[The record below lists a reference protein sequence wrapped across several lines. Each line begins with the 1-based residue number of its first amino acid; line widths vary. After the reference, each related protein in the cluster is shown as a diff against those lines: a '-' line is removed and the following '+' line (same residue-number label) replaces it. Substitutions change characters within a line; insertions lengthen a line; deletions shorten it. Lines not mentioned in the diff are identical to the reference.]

1 MFKIHHIFR
10 LFLLLMASIANL
22 SASGYT
28 SKNIYVSPGVSIG
41 YTFGEGFNY
50 GAQVSIGLIGL
61 IYQDEGYFSSGDAWL
76 PSNEIYPAYS
86 LGFGFRISQLNNFK
100 YIDLQV
106 WDGDGV
112 GAGVG
117 LAKVTDEFT
126 GDSELYNHL
135 KLYVGYIPLVQL
147 DVYYQIREMS
157 AITSLGVTGVLP
169 FPVVA
174 ISKDIDEEP

>member
-1 MFKIHHIFR
+1 
-10 LFLLLMASIANL
+10 MASITNL

-28 SKNIYVSPGVSIG
+28 TKSIYVSPGVLIG

-50 GAQVSIGLIGL
+50 GAQVSIGLEFR
-61 IYQDEGYFSSGDAWL
+61 YDDEGVQGVNWFPFVSSNKD
-76 PSNEIYPAYS
+76 YPAYS

-100 YIDLQV
+100 YIDLQA
-106 WDGDGV
+106 WDGDGI

-126 GDSELYNHL
+126 GSSALYNHL
-135 KLYVGYIPLVQL
+135 KLYVGYFPLAQL
-147 DVYYQIREMS
+147 DVYYQIREIS

-169 FPVVA
+169 IPIWPGWNFSLPW
-174 ISKDIDEEP
+174 

>member
-1 MFKIHHIFR
+1 MLISRHILN
-10 LFLLLMASIANL
+10 LFLVLVAITKI

-28 SKNIYVSPGVSIG
+28 TKSIYVSPGISVG

-86 LGFGFRISQLNNFK
+86 LGFGFRISQLKNFK

-106 WDGDGV
+106 WDGDGI

-117 LAKVTDEFT
+117 LAKVTDGFT
-126 GDSELYNHL
+126 GVSELYNHL
-135 KLYVGYIPLVQL
+135 KLYVGYIPLAQL
-147 DVYYQIREMS
+147 DIYYQIRS
-157 AITSLGVTGVLP
+157 KSIISGIGVIGVLP
-169 FPVVA
+169 IPVLA
-174 ISKDIDEEP
+174 ISKETIEDP